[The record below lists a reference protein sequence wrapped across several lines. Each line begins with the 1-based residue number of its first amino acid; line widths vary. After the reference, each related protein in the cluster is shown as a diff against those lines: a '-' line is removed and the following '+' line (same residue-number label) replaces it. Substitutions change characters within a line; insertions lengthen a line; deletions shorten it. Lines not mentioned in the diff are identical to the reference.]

1 MRRKR
6 TDAYGSATEGA
17 LDTYGGVGGRSRPVP
32 TSGIRLGRQRQPVNS
47 PILRGEVRASNVT
60 SGRRIGFNKV
70 IQGTGKQRGKSS
82 KIDISGETQTAYKGS
97 PESFG
102 PKIDPVRVWMRFG
115 KGVGARVTSF
125 TAISA
130 GSATALSKKE
140 KENKKKR
147 IGRTILMP

>member
-32 TSGIRLGRQRQPVNS
+32 TSGIKLGRQRQPANS

-70 IQGTGKQRGKSS
+70 IQGTGKQRGITNK
-82 KIDISGETQTAYKGS
+82 KNISGPNQTLGQVT
-97 PESFG
+97 EST
-102 PKIDPVRVWMRFG
+102 KRPVNTVSFLMSRGMNYLTGLFVTG
-115 KGVGARVTSF
+115 GISKGVTS
-125 TAISA
+125 
-130 GSATALSKKE
+130 ALKNNNEEKKQ
-140 KENKKKR
+140 KKR
-147 IGRTILMP
+147 VGRTILSP